1 MKIETLQTVQAVIR
15 AKVITCDCDINRAE
29 KEGASRRTPLKRSG
43 EQELV
48 NTGASLSIFPSFAK
62 MSSMT
67 CKTAVIPC

>member
-43 EQELV
+43 EQNKQTQGPPEV
-48 NTGASLSIFPSFAK
+48 YSPF
-62 MSSMT
+62 
-67 CKTAVIPC
+67 CKDVTYDLQDCS